1 MRNDLKD
8 QQNAVAQQYQTNP
21 QKFRKYV
28 NSKTKYI
35 EKIGDLK
42 KKDEHGNNVICSSA
56 ETKADTLCEF
66 FSSVFCTET
75 DDKFEP

>member
-1 MRNDLKD
+1 MQLLNSIKQTPKNLGNTSILKL
-8 QQNAVAQQYQTNP
+8 NTL
-21 QKFRKYV
+21 K
-28 NSKTKYI
+28 
-35 EKIGDLK
+35 KIGDLK

-75 DDKFEP
+75 DDTFEP

>member
-1 MRNDLKD
+1 MILKTSRM
-8 QQNAVAQQYQTNP
+8 QLLNSIKQTPKNLGNTSIL
-21 QKFRKYV
+21 KLNTLK
-28 NSKTKYI
+28 
-35 EKIGDLK
+35 KIGDLK

>member
-1 MRNDLKD
+1 MILKTSRM
-8 QQNAVAQQYQTNP
+8 QLLNSIKQTPKNLGNTSIL
-21 QKFRKYV
+21 KLTTLK
-28 NSKTKYI
+28 
-35 EKIGDLK
+35 KIGDLK

-75 DDKFEP
+75 DDKF